1 MKKKGILTLLI
12 TTVIYPT
19 PQRAVDFGNKLGVS
33 IDNMLHGIFWFLHN
47 NSVSRESHCNLD
59 CYQCG

>member
-1 MKKKGILTLLI
+1 MKKEGILTLLI

-33 IDNMLHGIFWFLHN
+33 IDNMLDGIFGFYIIIQCLG
-47 NSVSRESHCNLD
+47 SHIVT
-59 CYQCG
+59 